1 MMERN
6 TAKILIVDDEA
17 FNIDV
22 VVIMLAQEGYEII
35 STTRAE
41 EALPKAILNQPDLI
55 LLDLMMPEVDGYQVI
70 AALKAEPATQ
80 QIPIIVMTSM
90 NDRASK
96 LCALHQGAEDFLTK
110 PLDKAELLVRIRN
123 LLRLKK
129 YNDFLNNYALT
140 LENQVQERTLALKT
154 SYIETI
160 HTLARAAEHKDT
172 ETGCH
177 IKRIGRYC
185 YELSKSLGLTNEFAD
200 TIFYASPMHDV
211 GKIGIPDHILL
222 KKGSHTF
229 EEWIVMQSH
238 TQMGYN
244 ILNHEQSTSP
254 FLEMAAQI
262 ALSHHERWDG
272 SGYPNKLVGENI
284 PLAARIMAIC
294 DIYDALRSQRPY
306 KKAFDHE
313 TACQIILHGDE
324 RTKPTDFDPEVLSQF
339 MYNTDRFREIFAAYV
354 D

>member
-1 MMERN
+1 MN
-6 TAKILIVDDEA
+6 THSAKILIVDDEA
-17 FNIDV
+17 FNIDIV
-22 VVIMLAQEGYEII
+22 VTLLEKEDYEIL
-35 STTRAE
+35 STTNAV

-55 LLDLMMPEVDGYQVI
+55 LLDLLMPNMDGYQVI
-70 AALKAEPATQ
+70 AALKSEPTTQ
-80 QIPIIVMTSM
+80 QIPIIIMTSM
-90 NDRASK
+90 NDRTSK
-96 LCALHQGAEDFLTK
+96 LSALNEGAEDFLTK

-129 YNDFLNNYALT
+129 YNDFLNNYAQT
-140 LENQVQERTLALKT
+140 LETQVQERTAALKT

-172 ETGCH
+172 ETGFH

-185 YELSKSLGLTNEFAD
+185 YELAKNLGMSNEFAD

-238 TQMGYN
+238 TQIGYD
-244 ILNHEQSTSP
+244 ILNLEQSSSP
-254 FLEMAAQI
+254 FLEMASQI

-272 SGYPNKLVGENI
+272 TGYPHKLAGENI
-284 PLAARIMAIC
+284 PLAARIMSIC

-306 KKAFDHE
+306 KKALDHE
-313 TACQIILHGDE
+313 TACHIILHGDE
-324 RTKPTDFDPEVLSQF
+324 RTKPSDFDPEVLLQF
-339 MYNTDRFREIFAAYV
+339 MYNADKFKQIFDDYIE
-354 D
+354 